1 VVRFFY
7 ILVQERGIA
16 LEDHRLAGL
25 ELTPGQLYGERYRIV
40 MPIGKGGMGRVYLV
54 EDLRVG
60 GKHRALKLTRPLPE
74 ERRSFLPEAQML
86 SELDHPNLPAI
97 VDYYPPNADG
107 VTCIVMD
114 YIAGDTVAERFERY
128 GLKIAFALVLSVMAD
143 LCDVLV
149 YLHAK
154 NPPIVF
160 RDLKPSNVLLDRQNR
175 AILVDFGIARRYRE
189 EGLSDTLQLGTP
201 GFAAPEQLRGE
212 QSDHRTD
219 IYGLGALA
227 YHLLSGGRFAYKHK
241 GGLKGNLQADVPAEF
256 IKLLERM
263 LENDPE
269 KRPKLAVD
277 LSAEL
282 KSIQEGSLRIH
293 QSLSNTRKNEVTD
306 KVSVVAITSA
316 YPGAGATFATLA
328 LSSSL
333 SRKGIAHALVE
344 CPGNDPEIYALL
356 DGASR
361 MPRGALYAQ
370 AYGEQAA
377 YPVWRQG
384 HAAYY
389 PLNPNETVSQKPE
402 GEFAAWLRRLG
413 VPVVLLDVSVRSDLE
428 DKIDWIVRTADHIGL
443 VADCYPS
450 KWTARR
456 QSACMELQ
464 RLALQHHVRSVW
476 IANRDQPFPDRKQ
489 WHSLFPAKPD
499 VYLPE
504 IPSEVMLNAL
514 WRGMG
519 IPTDNPVSRVIDD
532 SFHKWISSVAKLR

>member
-1 VVRFFY
+1 M
-7 ILVQERGIA
+7 
-16 LEDHRLAGL
+16 EDHRLAGL

-40 MPIGKGGMGRVYLV
+40 MPIGKGGMGRVYLA
-54 EDLRVG
+54 EDIRVG
-60 GKHRALKLTRPLPE
+60 GKHRALKLTRPLPD
-74 ERRSFLPEAQML
+74 ERRTFLPEAQML

-97 VDYYPPNADG
+97 VDYYPPDADG

-114 YIAGDTVAERFERY
+114 YIAGDSVAERFERY
-128 GLKIAFALVLSVMAD
+128 GFKLAYALVLSVMAD

-149 YLHAK
+149 YLHAQ

-212 QSDHRTD
+212 QSDRRTD
-219 IYGLGALA
+219 IYGLGAFA
-227 YHLLSGGRFAYKHK
+227 YHLLSGGLFAYKQR
-241 GGLKGNLQADVPAEF
+241 GGLKRDLQSDVPAEF
-256 IKLLERM
+256 IKILERM

-269 KRPKLAVD
+269 KRPQTAYD

-282 KSIQEGSLRIH
+282 KSIQEGSPRIYR
-293 QSLSNTRKNEVTD
+293 SSSCARDNEITD
-306 KVSVVAITSA
+306 KVSVIAITSA

-333 SRKGIAHALVE
+333 WRRGIAHAVVE
-344 CPGNDPEIYALL
+344 CPGNEPEIYALL
-356 DGASR
+356 DGSSR
-361 MPRGALYAQ
+361 MPKGALYAQ
-370 AYGEQAA
+370 AYGQQAA
-377 YPVWRQG
+377 FPVWRHG

-389 PLNPNETVSQKPE
+389 PLNPNETVSRIPE
-402 GEFAAWLRRLG
+402 REFAEWLRRLG
-413 VPVVLLDVSVRSDLE
+413 VPIVLLDVSGRSDLR
-428 DKIDWIVRTADHIGL
+428 DNIGWIVRTVDHIGL

-450 KWTARR
+450 KWTTRR

-464 RLALQHHVRSVW
+464 RQARQHRVRSVW

-504 IPSEVMLNAL
+504 LPSEVMLNAL
-514 WRGMG
+514 WRGTG
-519 IPTDNPVSRVIDD
+519 IPTYSPVSSVIDE
-532 SFHKWISSVAKLR
+532 SFHKWIPSVMKQR